1 MRLIISMNALWIFV
15 MASSV
20 IGALLL
26 ISSAFASGA
35 PQQAAGAAMG
45 VGCAAIPYVFVRALS
60 EIRNNRT
67 AEVDDD

>member
-1 MRLIISMNALWIFV
+1 MRLIISMKALWIVV

-26 ISSAFASGA
+26 ISTAFADGA

-45 VGCAAIPYVFVRALS
+45 VGCAAIPYIFVRALS
-60 EIRNNRT
+60 EIRNDRS
-67 AEVDDD
+67 EEESDD